1 MNLRIDKFTW
11 GVVLVVAVLLIA
23 AVVTVSRTNQQAT
36 TPEEYRSADEPA
48 TPVWNAYLAMQR
60 GDIVKARE
68 QYSERILADQKKN
81 NYDPFTNRGYVDDRT
96 ATRLRIL
103 ETQIDPDNAAL
114 AFVTISLDRYYP
126 GGLFDGGNTSSSKRT
141 LQVIREDD
149 RWKVDTDEYF
159 FY

>member
-1 MNLRIDKFTW
+1 MNLRFDKFTW
-11 GVVLVVAVLLIA
+11 GVVLVVALLLIA

-36 TPEEYRSADEPA
+36 EPEEYRTADEPA

-60 GDIVKARE
+60 GDIVKARD
-68 QYSERILADQKKN
+68 QYSERILADHKEN

-103 ETQIDPDNAAL
+103 ETQIDPDDADL
-114 AFVTISLDRYYP
+114 AFVTFSLDRYYP
-126 GGLFDGGNTSSSKRT
+126 GGLFDSGNTSSSKRT
-141 LQVIREDD
+141 IEVIREDD